1 MYQMVWQELVFILF
15 QKEKKYVLSKNIRQQ
30 ENVVTIKVILNL
42 WQCFVPFVFIAC
54 QGTWQKMKEK
64 IG

>member
-1 MYQMVWQELVFILF
+1 MVWQELVFILF

-30 ENVVTIKVILNL
+30 ENVTIKVILNL

-54 QGTWQKMKEK
+54 
-64 IG
+64 

>member
-54 QGTWQKMKEK
+54 QGTWQK
-64 IG
+64 

>member
-1 MYQMVWQELVFILF
+1 MVWQELVFILF

-42 WQCFVPFVFIAC
+42 WQCFVPFVFITC